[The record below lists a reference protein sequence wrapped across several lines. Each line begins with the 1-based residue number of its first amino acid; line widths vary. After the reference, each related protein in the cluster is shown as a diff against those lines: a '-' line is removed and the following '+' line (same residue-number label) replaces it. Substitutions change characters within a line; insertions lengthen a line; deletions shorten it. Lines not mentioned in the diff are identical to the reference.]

1 MHRPEIVHR
10 VELLLASEALSL
22 RGIADLIGISRGSVA
37 TIKAGR
43 HHHQRIPPDDD
54 RDDSEP
60 ALDAGS
66 GPTGRCPT
74 CGGKVRLPCRAC
86 HCRTMP
92 APIRDAAEA
101 IQREEIEPLGVRLV
115 GEARRRYEELFLTKR
130 AADVEVRATCAYQEK
145 RRQLPRR
152 RPAPN
157 QLPLFDPDPPLWELD
172 DADQSEDAA

>member
-43 HHHQRIPPDDD
+43 HHHQRLPPS
-54 RDDSEP
+54 DDSDDSDSL
-60 ALDAGS
+60 AVDS
-66 GPTGRCPT
+66 GVIDRCPT
-74 CGGKVRLPCRAC
+74 CGGKVRMPCVACRCRALPKPV
-86 HCRTMP
+86 RK
-92 APIRDAAEA
+92 AAEA
-101 IQREEIEPLGVRLV
+101 IQREEIKPLGLELV
-115 GEARRRYEELFLTKR
+115 GEARRRYERIR
-130 AADVEVRATCAYQEK
+130 ADKGLGDLNARLLGVQAER

-152 RPAPN
+152 SPAPN
-157 QLPLFDPDPPLWELD
+157 QLSLFDRDPPPWELD